1 MTKEEVIN
9 RIVKAFAGEAN
20 INFTK
25 IKEDSVYVELNSKTF
40 KVHNNNLMVEEV
52 ENEIFLCSS
61 KDAKFVECKIN
72 KE

>member
-1 MTKEEVIN
+1 MTKEQVVN
-9 RIVKAFAGEAN
+9 RIIKAFAGETN

-61 KDAKFVECKIN
+61 KDAKYVECKIN